1 MTSPKPWEP
10 SQVLLQELR
19 ANRFTKDVYDEDAP
33 FLIQISPC
41 LTNLS
46 EVLTK
51 RVNYS
56 QVSMVETEIDNVPVR
71 RTFIS
76 TERHTKITADSLA
89 ERFCLGPERAKQ
101 TIRVTTQRGT
111 RSAILP
117 ITQRYQADR
126 RFEVKRLNTKFAT
139 DTAYA
144 KVKSIC
150 GNIRSQVYEIK
161 YHVSAPR
168 RPNENPVEGGIR
180 ELKKR

>member
-1 MTSPKPWEP
+1 MTLPKPWEP

-46 EVLTK
+46 EVLMN
-51 RVNYS
+51 RVNYL
-56 QVSMVETEIDNVPVR
+56 QVSMVETEIDDVPAR
-71 RTFIS
+71 RTFVS

-89 ERFCLGPERAKQ
+89 ERFCIGPERAKQ

-111 RSAILP
+111 RSAMILP
-117 ITQRYQADR
+117 ITQRYRADR

-144 KVKSIC
+144 KVKSIR
-150 GNIRSQVYEIK
+150 GILEIK
-161 YHVSAPR
+161 CTL
-168 RPNENPVEGGIR
+168 IR
-180 ELKKR
+180 VDSRNHITFRKQT